1 MLLILPRNL
10 SAYIA
15 FADADADSRV
25 HTHHPI
31 EVSLVG
37 IFPDP
42 TPLFNVSRQR
52 KTIIR
57 PLQYRNA
64 QIFKSD
70 SNYARSKYICFTY
83 SDVEFPSE
91 C

>member
-25 HTHHPI
+25 HIHHPI

-42 TPLFNVSRQR
+42 TPLFNVPRQR
-52 KTIIR
+52 KTIALFNIAMPR
-57 PLQYRNA
+57 SSDQTLITRA
-64 QIFKSD
+64 QNISV
-70 SNYARSKYICFTY
+70 SRT
-83 SDVEFPSE
+83 PT
-91 C
+91 